1 MAAPP
6 SPPDPSHTTNAHT
19 AILALALALWVAF
32 VFAGGW
38 AASRVKALPGV
49 ALPVSRPALAKFRPR
64 APAPLPLPAVEEAG
78 PSWNS
83 LGSAQQAAL
92 APLQPHWSTL
102 SEAQKHQWMTLAQ
115 RFPKLSRANQEKLQT
130 RMAAWAALSPEQRNR
145 ARLNYAATRKVAPPA
160 RQEQWDAYQALSAE
174 ARHELATQA
183 PPAPQGA
190 AIAVRPV
197 PGHKFVKVPAATGP
211 GAAAPNPP
219 KILPPVVDMVPVPV
233 LPRASVPLVPEPT
246 PPVSVPHVETMP
258 VDIPSAT
265 GKPLPSLDE
274 NAASASPATA
284 PSPESAVP
292 DLAATPG
299 TDAAPTEPS
308 APAQP
313 AQ

>member
-6 SPPDPSHTTNAHT
+6 SPPDSSPTNNAHT

-38 AASRVKALPGV
+38 AVSRVKALPGV
-49 ALPVSRPALAKFRPR
+49 TLPVSRPAPARFQPR
-64 APAPLPLPAVEEAG
+64 APAPPPLPVVEETG

-83 LGSAQQAAL
+83 LTSAQQTAL

-102 SEAQKHQWMTLAQ
+102 SEAQKQQWMALAQ
-115 RFPKLSRANQEKLQT
+115 RFPKFSHANQEKLQT

-145 ARLNYAATRKVAPPA
+145 ARLNFAATRKVAPPA
-160 RQEQWDAYQALSAE
+160 RQEQWDAYQALSEE
-174 ARHELATQA
+174 ARHELAVQA

-197 PGHKFVKVPAATGP
+197 PGHRFAKVPAATGP
-211 GAAAPNPP
+211 AAAAPNPP

-233 LPRASVPLVPEPT
+233 PARASTAPAPEPA
-246 PPVSVPHVETMP
+246 PPVSAPLVETTP
-258 VDIPSAT
+258 VETPSAK
-265 GKPLPSLDE
+265 GEPLPSLDE
-274 NAASASPATA
+274 NVAPTGPAPA
-284 PSPESAVP
+284 PESAAP

-299 TDAAPTEPS
+299 TEATPAES
-308 APAQP
+308 AAPAQP